1 VTSAQKSGMPGWTR
15 WGICAMEQQC
25 ADSAELR
32 TPTPTKTRLRP
43 RYLCLWSL
51 DSDSGVPSLK
61 FVPGSESRAF
71 DGVPNSVLSVRA
83 CCCRREPGWKKKQ
96 ADQDHPTTA
105 AQLSRCRQM
114 CTLGI
119 SPMVAC
125 RFRLSVQQSR
135 RKPIVTTHSDAHAQS
150 YPAFGGTTTTVASSG
165 PLRRICTSTVAS
177 SKVHTSPVTNRSVR
191 AYAVTGK
198 TYHQAQLWR
207 E

>member
-71 DGVPNSVLSVRA
+71 DGVPNSVLSVLRVLPEGA
-83 CCCRREPGWKKKQ
+83 WLEKKQ

-105 AQLSRCRQM
+105 AQLSRCRHM

-177 SKVHTSPVTNRSVR
+177 SKVHTYVTCHQQVSTCVR
-191 AYAVTGK
+191 C
-198 TYHQAQLWR
+198 HR
-207 E
+207 

>member
-1 VTSAQKSGMPGWTR
+1 MPGWTR

-25 ADSAELR
+25 ADYAELR
-32 TPTPTKTRLRP
+32 TPTPTKTRLRS

-71 DGVPNSVLSVRA
+71 NGVPNSVLSVLRVLLPEGA
-83 CCCRREPGWKKKQ
+83 WLKKKQ
-96 ADQDHPTTA
+96 ADRDH
-105 AQLSRCRQM
+105 SRCRHM

-135 RKPIVTTHSDAHAQS
+135 RKPIVTTHSDAHASHTPLSVAPPLQS
-150 YPAFGGTTTTVASSG
+150 
-165 PLRRICTSTVAS
+165 PLRDR
-177 SKVHTSPVTNRSVR
+177 
-191 AYAVTGK
+191 
-198 TYHQAQLWR
+198 
-207 E
+207 